1 MIKHEKIAARVRR
14 QSADGDGSA
23 IYRLSKP
30 LQYVPYDNEYAAD
43 EYTWFV
49 EVHRDYTHSFIV
61 RPWDTEKNE
70 GLGYSRVVGR
80 EVKTDAQA
88 LDALGY
94 ELIEEE
100 K

>member
-1 MIKHEKIAARVRR
+1 MIKHEKIAVRVRILPEE
-14 QSADGDGSA
+14 GDGT

-30 LQYVPYDNEYAAD
+30 LQYVPYDEYAAD
-43 EYTWFV
+43 EYAWFV

-70 GLGYSRVVGR
+70 GLGYSRVVDR
-80 EVKTDAQA
+80 EVKTDAEA

-94 ELIEEE
+94 ELIEAE